1 MIKKVVVQRTVDKIR
16 YEWMIVQSKLFTI
29 NIDYSVVTFWE
40 N

>member
-16 YEWMIVQSKLFTI
+16 YEWMIVRSKLLTI
-29 NIDYSVVTFWE
+29 YIDYSVVTFWE